1 MGSNWIHEHTDALK
15 LTRYRNKTNSSVTF
29 ALTVTRRHDLCS
41 VVFGAVMARPGMT
54 VCE

>member
-15 LTRYRNKTNSSVTF
+15 LTGYRNETNSSVTF
-29 ALTVTRRHDLCS
+29 ALTATRRHDSCR
-41 VVFGAVMARPGMT
+41 VEFGAVMARPGMT